1 MRLLACVALLLAC
14 DAGPPAAP
22 VDDEAT
28 LGATPS
34 AEPPTAEPPTVAPP
48 DAAPTPEARAADR
61 LPAARL
67 PVSRRAAARPTTAK
81 NLMQVL
87 VLPGRPDSATVV
99 LPDTVIEDMRDEAAR
114 RRMVW
119 WMARR
124 QMDPIDDWESEPRGW
139 AIAAEGGV
147 SASVVAE
154 LIGWASGTEFDDP
167 VDVLLRRAGTSSII
181 AVPVTA
187 AEDGLA
193 PTGGSWGEWAHEI
206 DAAPEDTPAPLALD
220 DLDDQWRF
228 RESLVEYRPVAS
240 IDRIEPA
247 NARRLVM
254 RHLEQIQRC
263 QYSAWLE
270 DLDAVGTFTL
280 VLERSGRGR
289 VTGASTRHEPRLAP
303 AAKCVAKFATGWRVP
318 AGTTAIELDITST
331 IRHVGPADGGR
342 RIFR

>member
-1 MRLLACVALLLAC
+1 
-14 DAGPPAAP
+14 
-22 VDDEAT
+22 
-28 LGATPS
+28 
-34 AEPPTAEPPTVAPP
+34 
-48 DAAPTPEARAADR
+48 
-61 LPAARL
+61 
-67 PVSRRAAARPTTAK
+67 
-81 NLMQVL
+81 
-87 VLPGRPDSATVV
+87 VLPNA
-99 LPDTVIEDMRDEAAR
+99 VIEDMRDEADR
-114 RRMVW
+114 RRLVW
-119 WMARR
+119 WMARAR
-124 QMDPIDDWESEPRGW
+124 VDPSDDGEDAPPTW

-154 LIGWASGTEFDDP
+154 LIGWASGTAFDDP
-167 VDVLLRRAGTSSII
+167 VDVLLRTAGTSSVI

-187 AEDGLA
+187 VEDGLA

-206 DAAPEDTPAPLALD
+206 DAAPEDTAVPLALD

-254 RHLEQIQRC
+254 RHLEEIQRC
-263 QYSAWLE
+263 EFSAWLE

-289 VTGASTRHEPRLAP
+289 VTGASTRHEPRLAR
-303 AAKCVAKFATGWRVP
+303 AAKCVANFADGWRVP

-331 IRHVGPADGGR
+331 IRHIGPAGDGR
-342 RIFR
+342 RIVR